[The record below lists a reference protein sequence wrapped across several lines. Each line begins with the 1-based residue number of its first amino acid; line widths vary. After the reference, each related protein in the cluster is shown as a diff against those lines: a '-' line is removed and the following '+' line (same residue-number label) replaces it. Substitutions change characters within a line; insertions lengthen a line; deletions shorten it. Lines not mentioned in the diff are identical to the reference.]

1 MNASIQSQLLLPDV
15 PDEDVS
21 NFVVLE
27 MTRHRESGRKNFLVR
42 VPVDRVKHLFAL
54 MLQASKMSKISLE
67 DQLTSITGLENGR
80 TLRRYVSGQAHMA
93 WPTYR
98 KMLMW
103 ALAEGWIKDYVF
115 GFLVVESFH
124 SESAQ
129 LAVRGL
135 MEKTRRQ
142 ATEIILTKEEIISAF
157 KTAYRAGE
165 LERNAIVVR
174 RAELNS
180 QFKALAIEFGFQF
193 D

>member
-1 MNASIQSQLLLPDV
+1 MSASIQSQLLLPDV

-21 NFVVLE
+21 NFIVLE
-27 MTRHRESGRKNFLVR
+27 MTRHRESGRKKFLVR
-42 VPVDRVKHLFAL
+42 VPVDRVTHLYAL
-54 MLQASKMSKISLE
+54 MLRASKKTKSSLE
-67 DQLTSITGLENGR
+67 NQLTSITGLENGR
-80 TLRRYVSGQAHMA
+80 TLRRYVSGEAHMA

-98 KMLMW
+98 RMLTW

-115 GFLVVESFH
+115 GFLVMESFH
-124 SESAQ
+124 SEAAQ
-129 LAVRGL
+129 LALRGV

-157 KTAYRAGE
+157 NKAYRAVE

-180 QFKALAIEFGFQF
+180 QFKELAIEFDFQF

>member
-21 NFVVLE
+21 NFMVLE
-27 MTRHRESGRKNFLVR
+27 MTRHRESGRKKFLVR
-42 VPVDRVKHLFAL
+42 VPVDRVKHLYAL
-54 MLQASKMSKISLE
+54 MLRASKKTKISLE
-67 DQLTSITGLENGR
+67 NQLTSITGLENGR
-80 TLRRYVSGQAHMA
+80 TLRRYVSGEAHMA

-98 KMLMW
+98 RMLMW

-115 GFLVVESFH
+115 GFLVMESFH
-124 SESAQ
+124 SEAAQ
-129 LAVRGL
+129 RALRRV

-157 KTAYRAGE
+157 NKAYRAVE
-165 LERNAIVVR
+165 LERIAIVVR

-180 QFKALAIEFGFQF
+180 QFRELAIEFDFQF